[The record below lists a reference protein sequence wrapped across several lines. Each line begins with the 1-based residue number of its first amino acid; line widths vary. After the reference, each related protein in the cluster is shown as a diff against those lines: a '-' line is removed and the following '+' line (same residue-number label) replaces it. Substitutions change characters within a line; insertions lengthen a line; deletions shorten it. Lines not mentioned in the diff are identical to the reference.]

1 MEPTPQPDPKHP
13 KQPNPADTTLP
24 TKGTADSQSA
34 DNAALT
40 NQPRPDSVPDAGQ
53 APPAAPE
60 SSGETPTAESEAA
73 EDAAPAADPSAADIQ
88 PDTRGDADP
97 GASNT
102 GDVQPL

>member
-1 MEPTPQPDPKHP
+1 MEPTPQPDPKQP
-13 KQPNPADTTLP
+13 TQPNPAATTLP
-24 TKGTADSQSA
+24 TKGSADSQSA
-34 DNAALT
+34 DKAPLT

-60 SSGETPTAESEAA
+60 AEADKPTAESQAA
-73 EDAAPAADPSAADIQ
+73 DDAAPAADPSAADIQ